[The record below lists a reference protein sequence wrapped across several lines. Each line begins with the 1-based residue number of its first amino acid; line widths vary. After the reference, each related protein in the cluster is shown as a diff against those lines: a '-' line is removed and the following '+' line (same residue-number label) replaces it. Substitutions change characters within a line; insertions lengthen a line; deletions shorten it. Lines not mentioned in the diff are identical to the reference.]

1 MKKIENILLAS
12 QSKFRLSICES
23 AGIPVRGVKS
33 YCDEDLV
40 NDEIPSQ
47 LALKRSQ
54 AKGAEVRDISA
65 NSLVISSDQVL
76 EFEGQS
82 YGKAKDGE
90 EAFNR
95 LMKFSGKTHYLHSAY
110 SLYFYEKDKEPELI
124 GNYLVSVEMKMRD
137 FSEKVAKNYIASG
150 EWKGCAGCYQFENK
164 GSHLFESAKGE
175 STAIIGLPVLSLL
188 AQLRELGIDLMEDL
202 QGPWTIH

>member
-1 MKKIENILLAS
+1 M
-12 QSKFRLSICES
+12 
-23 AGIPVRGVKS
+23 
-33 YCDEDLV
+33 
-40 NDEIPSQ
+40 
-47 LALKRSQ
+47 
-54 AKGAEVRDISA
+54 
-65 NSLVISSDQVL
+65 L

-150 EWKGCAGCYQFENK
+150 EWKGVPAVINLKIKDLTFLK
-164 GSHLFESAKGE
+164 
-175 STAIIGLPVLSLL
+175 VLKVSPRLL
-188 AQLRELGIDLMEDL
+188 LVY
-202 QGPWTIH
+202 PFSVF